1 MVVDLALESRKVD
14 FEVDLQH
21 RDSVRMASAT
31 ANPRPD
37 GVRLDTIRIVDCQ
50 AVEEHSSTGD
60 LRMFE
65 LEAFPVPN
73 DDFFPAAIAMAPS
86 EVEDAVVPETPSAK
100 AAAAKR
106 AEAERKREERARR
119 RADGVPDPRAV
130 DAAVI
135 GAIVAAA
142 ARRGHGRTI
151 SQTKSL
157 AGLAISLQ
165 DIIGGAMQELV
176 ENRGIGQPQA
186 KRALLIRLGL
196 AR

>member
-1 MVVDLALESRKVD
+1 
-14 FEVDLQH
+14 
-21 RDSVRMASAT
+21 
-31 ANPRPD
+31 
-37 GVRLDTIRIVDCQ
+37 
-50 AVEEHSSTGD
+50 
-60 LRMFE
+60 MFE

-73 DDFFPAAIAMAPS
+73 HDFFRAAIPMAPS
-86 EVEDAVVPETPSAK
+86 EVEDAVAPETPSAK
-100 AAAAKR
+100 AAAARR
-106 AEAERKREERARR
+106 AEAERKREERAKK
-119 RADGVPDPRAV
+119 RAEGIPDPRAV

-165 DIIGGAMQELV
+165 DLVGGAMQDLV
-176 ENRGIGQPQA
+176 EVKGIGQQQA
-186 KRALLIRLGL
+186 KRAILVRLGL

>member
-1 MVVDLALESRKVD
+1 
-14 FEVDLQH
+14 
-21 RDSVRMASAT
+21 
-31 ANPRPD
+31 
-37 GVRLDTIRIVDCQ
+37 
-50 AVEEHSSTGD
+50 
-60 LRMFE
+60 MFDI
-65 LEAFPVPN
+65 EAFPTPV
-73 DDFFPAAIAMAPS
+73 DDFFPAAIPMAPS
-86 EVEDAVVPETPSAK
+86 EVEDAVAPETPSAR

-119 RADGVPDPRAV
+119 RAEGVPDPRAV

-135 GAIVAAA
+135 GAIVAAC

-165 DIIGGAMQELV
+165 DVVGGAMQELV
-176 ENRGIGQPQA
+176 EVKGIGQQQA
-186 KRALLIRLGL
+186 KRALLVRLGL